1 VSASPTR
8 ADTSTTVAPMPLRRG
23 SDADLAAL
31 RGLLAR
37 ARYTE
42 RDLCERLKLDLIHE
56 IDSRTARV
64 RLGPFDDGDAQAV
77 LIRLFMLGNALP
89 VAVFEQG
96 FEAAERKA
104 LLAVDLVRI
113 DTGENGSATA
123 VAPVRWIPVTT
134 SGVSLVLATDRSHGP
149 DWRALKSPSDVV
161 FPPQSYLTRQ
171 FLSVLPTPSRGSVL
185 DLCTGSG
192 VAAMLSGHRVERVV
206 AVDVAPRSGHFARFN
221 AWMNRMPQVD
231 VRVGDLYAPL
241 GDERFNWILAHP
253 PYVPTFRPTALF
265 RDGGEL
271 GDTIVRAIIQGLPRH
286 LERGGTCYIV
296 CQGMDTVEGR
306 FEENVRRWMGAEGE
320 AFDVVFALS
329 QPRTLENLAATLVEG
344 AVNPE
349 HDQEER
355 ALALFREHG
364 VSRFVH
370 GALVLRRLAE
380 GEKGESQRV
389 KVHGSS
395 RAASFDS
402 VFRWMA
408 SGREPRFL
416 ERLMASTPKVA
427 EGTTLDVVNVFADG
441 EFTPRSFRLAN
452 RGVPF
457 PATIE
462 ADPWV
467 VRLVMALDGRTSLA
481 DALERVRESGHL
493 PARFSQADAD
503 VVLRFLAER
512 GVLEI
517 ELPS

>member
-1 VSASPTR
+1 VAASPTR
-8 ADTSTTVAPMPLRRG
+8 TDTTTADVQAPLRQG

-31 RGLLAR
+31 RNLFAR
-37 ARYTE
+37 GRFTE
-42 RDLCERLKLDLIHE
+42 RGLCERLKLDFVHE
-56 IDSRTARV
+56 IDNRTVRV
-64 RLGPFDDGDAQAV
+64 RLGPFDDADAQAV
-77 LIRLFMLGNALP
+77 LVRIFLLGNAVP
-89 VAVFEQG
+89 IAVFEQG
-96 FEAAERKA
+96 IEPDERDA
-104 LLAVDLVRI
+104 LVRVDLVRLEK
-113 DTGENGSATA
+113 GENGSPTV
-123 VAPVRWIPVTT
+123 VAPVRLMPVTT

-149 DWRALKSPSDVV
+149 DWRPLKPRPDIV

-171 FLSVLPTPSRGSVL
+171 FLSVLPTPDSGSVL

-192 VAAMLSGHRVERVV
+192 VAALLTGHKVDRVV
-206 AVDVAPRSGHFARFN
+206 AVDVAQRSVHFARFN
-221 AWMNRMPQVD
+221 GWLNQSPLD

-241 GDERFNWILAHP
+241 GDERFTWILAHP

-271 GDTIVRAIIQGLPRH
+271 GDTIVRGIVQGLPRH
-286 LERGGTCYIV
+286 LEVGGTCYIV
-296 CQGMDTVEGR
+296 CQGMDTADGR
-306 FEENVRRWMGAEGE
+306 FEENARRWMGDEGE
-320 AFDVVFALS
+320 AFDVVFAIS

-344 AVNPE
+344 AANPD

-370 GALVLRRLAE
+370 GALVLRRLAA
-380 GEKGESQRV
+380 GEKGETQRV

-395 RAASFDS
+395 RATSFDA
-402 VFRWMA
+402 VFYWMA
-408 SGREPRFL
+408 AGREPRFI
-416 ERLMASTPKVA
+416 ERLMASTPKVS
-427 EGTTLDVVNVFADG
+427 EGTTLEALNVFAEG
-441 EFTPRSFRLAN
+441 EFTPRSFRLNN

-481 DALERVRESGHL
+481 DALARVREAGHL
-493 PARFSQADAD
+493 PPGFSKTDAD

-517 ELPS
+517 DLPN